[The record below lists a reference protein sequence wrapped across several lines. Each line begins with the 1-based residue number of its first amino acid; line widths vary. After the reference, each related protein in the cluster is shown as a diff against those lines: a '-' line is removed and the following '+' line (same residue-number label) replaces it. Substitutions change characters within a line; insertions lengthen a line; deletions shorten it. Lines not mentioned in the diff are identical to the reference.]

1 MTIVNNLDERKKK
14 ILASVVEGYILSA
27 EPVGSKTIAE
37 KYNLDFS
44 PATIR
49 NDMKLLEESGF
60 LEQPHIS
67 SGRIPSSK
75 GYRYY
80 VDNLMQSKKLS
91 LVEMN
96 YIDNSLNGYGDTS
109 ELLKQAADTVSKIIN
124 RPTIISLKN
133 EDILKSIKIL
143 KVSEKILL
151 IVLLSENG
159 EVKDVIAKLT
169 DTIDDS
175 KVSEL
180 SKLLNHNLQGTPIEK
195 LYTVLSNIIVK
206 ELKHF
211 SSVLEKICE
220 GLKQD
225 LNNNDTVVKNNLPQM
240 LDLPEFTDSTKLK
253 NFVNMLSTKEIVDM
267 AVEKIVS
274 KDLGVVIGSETEELM
289 LKDYSIVSLNIEDDN
304 NSSIGKL
311 SVVSPK
317 RLDYSKT
324 ISTLKYVNDKVK
336 DIFSRNKDLE
346 KNKDTKDKKKKS
358 SSKLKI
364 K

>member
-1 MTIVNNLDERKKK
+1 MTVVNQLDERKQK
-14 ILASVVEGYILSA
+14 ILASVVEGYISSA

-49 NDMKLLEESGF
+49 NDMKLLEQSGY
-60 LEQPHIS
+60 LEQPHVS

-96 YIDNSLNGYGDTS
+96 YIDNSLSGYGDTS
-109 ELLKQAADTVSKIIN
+109 ELLNHAADTVSKILN
-124 RPTIISLKN
+124 RPTIVSLKS
-133 EDILKSIKIL
+133 EDVVKSVKIL

-159 EVKDVIAKLT
+159 EIKDVIAKLT

-175 KVSEL
+175 KVNEL

-195 LYTVLSNIIVK
+195 LSNVLSNIISK
-206 ELKHF
+206 ELKGF
-211 SSVLEKICE
+211 SGVLEKICN
-220 GLKQD
+220 GLKQE
-225 LNNNDTVVKNNLPQM
+225 LESGNNVIKN
-240 LDLPEFTDSTKLK
+240 DLPKILDIPEFSDSSKLK
-253 NFVNMLSTKEIVDM
+253 DFVNMLSTKEIVD
-267 AVEKIVS
+267 VVIQKIAN
-274 KDLGVVIGSETEELM
+274 KDLGIVIGSETEELL
-289 LKDYSIVSLNIEDDN
+289 LKDYSIVSLNIGNDEN
-304 NSSIGKL
+304 ALGKL

-336 DIFSRNKDLE
+336 DMFFKSKESENQ
-346 KNKDTKDKKKKS
+346 KNKKVRKARPKGGG
-358 SSKLKI
+358 
-364 K
+364 